1 MAFPL
6 LTGASAH
13 LRINVIWEEETAIQ
27 ILTVLIV
34 LHAATT
40 TAETIFIEPEATGL
54 ALRIAVKGDHADDN
68 THITWIFFST
78 MYTVLI

>member
-1 MAFPL
+1 MAFSLP
-6 LTGASAH
+6 TGAAAH
-13 LRINVIWEEETAIQ
+13 LQIKLIREEETAIQ
-27 ILTVLIV
+27 ILILLVV

-40 TAETIFIEPEATGL
+40 TAERIFIKPEAIGV